1 MKIAIFGG
9 SFDPIHIAH
18 KAIVKRAL
26 EELEID
32 KLIIVP
38 TYLNPF
44 KSSFYLEPKVRFE
57 LLKKVFEKVEKVEIS
72 DYEINQEKLSYS
84 FNTVNY
90 LKDLYKASK
99 IYFILGQDN
108 VENLD
113 KWYKIE
119 ELKKMVEFVIATRSG
134 YKSDKLKDFKTLN
147 IDIDVSSTLLRTQ
160 IDTKYIPKEIKEDIL
175 NLDKGKRIEYKI
187 RRYKNNIKR

>member
-44 KSSFYLEPKVRFE
+44 KSNFYLEPKVRFE
-57 LLKKVFEKVEKVEIS
+57 LLKKVFEKVES
-72 DYEINQEKLSYS
+72 FSLTEIN
-84 FNTVNY
+84 
-90 LKDLYKASK
+90 
-99 IYFILGQDN
+99 I
-108 VENLD
+108 
-113 KWYKIE
+113 
-119 ELKKMVEFVIATRSG
+119 
-134 YKSDKLKDFKTLN
+134 
-147 IDIDVSSTLLRTQ
+147 
-160 IDTKYIPKEIKEDIL
+160 
-175 NLDKGKRIEYKI
+175 
-187 RRYKNNIKR
+187 

>member
-44 KSSFYLEPKVRFE
+44 KSNFYLEPKVRFE

-119 ELKKMVEFVIATRSG
+119 ELKKMV
-134 YKSDKLKDFKTLN
+134 
-147 IDIDVSSTLLRTQ
+147 
-160 IDTKYIPKEIKEDIL
+160 
-175 NLDKGKRIEYKI
+175 
-187 RRYKNNIKR
+187 